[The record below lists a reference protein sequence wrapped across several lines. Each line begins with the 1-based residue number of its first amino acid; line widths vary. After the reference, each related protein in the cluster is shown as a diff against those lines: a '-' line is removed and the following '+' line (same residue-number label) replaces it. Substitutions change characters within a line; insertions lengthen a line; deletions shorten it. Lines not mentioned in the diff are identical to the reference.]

1 MECLAWLR
9 LACGQVGEQRLGGG
23 AGGPVVPRVVP
34 PRAQGRAAMVS
45 PFLLALLWSLGVDSI
60 SLAVSAVSTFRAAG
74 GVTLSPRS
82 APLAPAP
89 PCSGSAKQPRTRP
102 APHRAMRAAG
112 PAGRRGRGG
121 VVLEIRLEKLR
132 RSRGVAAAR
141 PCPPSADQ
149 LCPLSSK
156 RAKCPASL
164 RRAERSNIHPDL
176 CRARPARARS
186 QRPSRPLPP
195 QAPARPPSAPNKP
208 APPHGARDP
217 HHRTACR
224 RGPPT
229 VSAAVRRRPILR
241 HD

>member
-1 MECLAWLR
+1 MECLARFR
-9 LACGQVGEQRLGGG
+9 LACGQVGELRLGGG

-149 LCPLSSK
+149 LCPLSSNC
-156 RAKCPASL
+156 AKCPASL
-164 RRAERSNIHPDL
+164 RRGAIEYTPG
-176 CRARPARARS
+176 PV
-186 QRPSRPLPP
+186 
-195 QAPARPPSAPNKP
+195 PSAPGPRPRPTPVASLAATSARLP
-208 APPHGARDP
+208 AQCTQQIRAAAR
-217 HHRTACR
+217 RT
-224 RGPPT
+224 
-229 VSAAVRRRPILR
+229 
-241 HD
+241 